1 VRYAWA
7 WGMTVLLAVAVLPLI
22 NVQANNCY
30 WLCGP
35 FGPVWHCDE
44 RYGPYRPPQPPP
56 PRCR

>member
-1 VRYAWA
+1 
-7 WGMTVLLAVAVLPLI
+7 LLAVAVLPLI